1 MNTDFLIR
9 KKEYLSMLESS
20 RYMCERNGL
29 DMHMQTLPEVTEA
42 DRERCKNHV
51 TGHIRLMRK
60 STPEYYQAV
69 ADTLAANNSV
79 LLYLYENFDVFGR
92 YGDKKLKDELSEKNI
107 KLGGNVGESVAGTN
121 AAVMSARSPSSTWV
135 IGDEHY
141 LVAFKPYVT
150 FAFRI
155 KGKYSRNGYVMLITY
170 KENFDERIY
179 NLFKLLESTET
190 IITTGHVTKDV
201 IMRDIVQRNE
211 YSRGSTN
218 DIVIMVDNSCSVTFA
233 NDMFYDFYNY
243 HPQETIN
250 SFLGDICPELM
261 SLVSKIAEGKK
272 VIGKPVELV
281 HPNGSREQYFADCS
295 IINTNMRQFGALI
308 TIYKGKIK
316 KEEKPAD
323 GNHARYTFDDLIGVS
338 DNFVQL
344 KRFAERISATSSP
357 ILIQGESG
365 TGKELF
371 ANAIHCTSQRKDK
384 PFVAVNCAAIPRDLI
399 GSELFGYVGGSFTG
413 ANRTGAK
420 GKFELA
426 DGGTLFLDE
435 IGEMPVEMQSVLLR
449 ALEENCITRI
459 GATKPINVD
468 VRIITATNKD
478 LTKCIADGSFR
489 ADLYYRLNVINL
501 TMIPLRRRRADIKE
515 LAEYFLERFAHENGK
530 NIHEI
535 SPAAV
540 VAMTEYDWPG
550 NVRELRNCMEYS
562 VIVCKSD
569 CIEFEDLP
577 QSITN
582 LERADESAKA
592 AEPEG
597 TEFRMMS
604 DFFTKQR
611 LEMAKKLMVEFKGNK
626 SKVAQEMGVSRSTLY
641 RILNGAEDTHS
652 DK

>member
-69 ADTLAANNSV
+69 ADALAANNSV

-141 LVAFKPYVT
+141 LDAFKPYVT

-323 GNHARYTFDDLIGVS
+323 GNYARYTFDDLIGVS

-582 LERADESAKA
+582 LERGDESDKA

-597 TEFRMMS
+597 PELRMMS

>member
-141 LVAFKPYVT
+141 LDAFKPYVT

-155 KGKYSRNGYVMLITY
+155 KGKYSRNGYVMIITY

-582 LERADESAKA
+582 LEWADESDKA

-597 TEFRMMS
+597 PELRMMS

>member
-69 ADTLAANNSV
+69 ADALAANNSV

-141 LVAFKPYVT
+141 LDAFKPYVT

-515 LAEYFLERFAHENGK
+515 LVEYFLERFAHENGK

-597 TEFRMMS
+597 PELRMMS

>member
-9 KKEYLSMLESS
+9 EKEYLSMLESS

-29 DMHMQTLPEVTEA
+29 DMHMQALPEVTEA

-69 ADTLAANNSV
+69 AETLAANNSV

-92 YGDKKLKDELSEKNI
+92 YGDKKLKDELFEKNI

-121 AAVMSARSPSSTWV
+121 AAVMSARSPNSTWV

-141 LVAFKPYVT
+141 LDAFKPYVT

-155 KGKYSRNGYVMLITY
+155 KGKYSRNGYVMIITY

-201 IMRDIVQRNE
+201 IMRDIMQRNE

-272 VIGKPVELV
+272 VIGKPVDLV

-295 IINTNMRQFGALI
+295 IINTNLRQFGALI

-323 GNHARYTFDDLIGVS
+323 GNYARYTFDDLIGIS

-344 KRFAERISATSSP
+344 KRFAEQISATSSP

-413 ANRTGAK
+413 ASRTGAK

-449 ALEENCITRI
+449 ALEDNCITRI

-569 CIEFEDLP
+569 CIELEDLP

-582 LERADESAKA
+582 LERADGSAKA

-597 TEFRMMS
+597 TELRIMS

>member
-92 YGDKKLKDELSEKNI
+92 YGNKKLKDELSEKNI

-141 LVAFKPYVT
+141 LDAFKPYVT

-295 IINTNMRQFGALI
+295 IINTNMRQFGTLI

-582 LERADESAKA
+582 LERADESDKA

-597 TEFRMMS
+597 PELRMMS

>member
-9 KKEYLSMLESS
+9 EKEYLSMLESS

-29 DMHMQTLPEVTEA
+29 DMHMQALPEVTEA

-69 ADTLAANNSV
+69 AETLAANNSV

-92 YGDKKLKDELSEKNI
+92 YGDKKLKDELFEKNI

-121 AAVMSARSPSSTWV
+121 AAVMSARSPNSTWV

-141 LVAFKPYVT
+141 LDAFKPYVT

-155 KGKYSRNGYVMLITY
+155 KGKYSRNGYVMIITY

-201 IMRDIVQRNE
+201 IMRDIMQRNE

-272 VIGKPVELV
+272 VIGKPVDLV

-295 IINTNMRQFGALI
+295 IINTNLRQFGALI

-323 GNHARYTFDDLIGVS
+323 GNYARYTFDDLIGVS

-344 KRFAERISATSSP
+344 KRFAEQISATSSP

-413 ANRTGAK
+413 ASRTGAK

-449 ALEENCITRI
+449 ALEDNCITRI

-569 CIEFEDLP
+569 CIELEDLP

-582 LERADESAKA
+582 LERADGSAKA

-597 TEFRMMS
+597 TELRMMS

>member
-29 DMHMQTLPEVTEA
+29 DMHMQALPEVTEA

-69 ADTLAANNSV
+69 AETLAANNSV

-92 YGDKKLKDELSEKNI
+92 YGDKKLKDELFEKNI

-121 AAVMSARSPSSTWV
+121 AAVMSARSPNSTWV

-141 LVAFKPYVT
+141 LDAFKPYVT

-155 KGKYSRNGYVMLITY
+155 KGKYSRNGYVMIITY

-201 IMRDIVQRNE
+201 IMRDIMQRNE

-272 VIGKPVELV
+272 VIGKPVDLV

-295 IINTNMRQFGALI
+295 IINTNLRQFGALI

-323 GNHARYTFDDLIGVS
+323 GNYARYTFDDLIGVS

-344 KRFAERISATSSP
+344 KRFAEQISATSSP

-413 ANRTGAK
+413 ASRTGAK

-449 ALEENCITRI
+449 ALEDNCITRI

-597 TEFRMMS
+597 TELRMMS

>member
-1 MNTDFLIR
+1 M
-9 KKEYLSMLESS
+9 
-20 RYMCERNGL
+20 
-29 DMHMQTLPEVTEA
+29 
-42 DRERCKNHV
+42 
-51 TGHIRLMRK
+51 
-60 STPEYYQAV
+60 
-69 ADTLAANNSV
+69 
-79 LLYLYENFDVFGR
+79 
-92 YGDKKLKDELSEKNI
+92 
-107 KLGGNVGESVAGTN
+107 
-121 AAVMSARSPSSTWV
+121 
-135 IGDEHY
+135 
-141 LVAFKPYVT
+141 
-150 FAFRI
+150 
-155 KGKYSRNGYVMLITY
+155 
-170 KENFDERIY
+170 
-179 NLFKLLESTET
+179 
-190 IITTGHVTKDV
+190 
-201 IMRDIVQRNE
+201 
-211 YSRGSTN
+211 
-218 DIVIMVDNSCSVTFA
+218 
-233 NDMFYDFYNY
+233 
-243 HPQETIN
+243 
-250 SFLGDICPELM
+250 
-261 SLVSKIAEGKK
+261 
-272 VIGKPVELV
+272 
-281 HPNGSREQYFADCS
+281 
-295 IINTNMRQFGALI
+295 
-308 TIYKGKIK
+308 
-316 KEEKPAD
+316 
-323 GNHARYTFDDLIGVS
+323 
-338 DNFVQL
+338 QL

-384 PFVAVNCAAIPRDLI
+384 PFVAVNCAAIPRELI

-597 TEFRMMS
+597 TELRMMS

>member
-9 KKEYLSMLESS
+9 EKEYLSMLESS

-29 DMHMQTLPEVTEA
+29 DMHMQALPEVTEA

-69 ADTLAANNSV
+69 AETLAANNSV

-92 YGDKKLKDELSEKNI
+92 YGDKKLKDELFEKNI

-121 AAVMSARSPSSTWV
+121 AAVMSARSPNSTWV

-141 LVAFKPYVT
+141 LDAFKPYVT

-155 KGKYSRNGYVMLITY
+155 KGKYSRNGYVMIITY

-201 IMRDIVQRNE
+201 IMRDIMQRNE

-261 SLVSKIAEGKK
+261 SLVSKIAEGEK
-272 VIGKPVELV
+272 VIGKPVDLV

-295 IINTNMRQFGALI
+295 IINTNLRQFGALI

-323 GNHARYTFDDLIGVS
+323 GNYARYTFDDLIGVS

-344 KRFAERISATSSP
+344 KRFAEQISATSSP

-413 ANRTGAK
+413 ASRTGAK

-449 ALEENCITRI
+449 ALEDNCITRI

-569 CIEFEDLP
+569 CIELEDLP

-597 TEFRMMS
+597 TELRMMS

>member
-141 LVAFKPYVT
+141 LDAFKPYVT

-399 GSELFGYVGGSFTG
+399 GSELFGNVGGSFTG

-582 LERADESAKA
+582 LERADESDKA

-597 TEFRMMS
+597 PELRMMS

>member
-141 LVAFKPYVT
+141 LDAFKPYVT

-261 SLVSKIAEGKK
+261 SLVTKIAEGKK

-597 TEFRMMS
+597 TELRMMS

>member
-1 MNTDFLIR
+1 
-9 KKEYLSMLESS
+9 
-20 RYMCERNGL
+20 
-29 DMHMQTLPEVTEA
+29 MQALPEVTEA

-69 ADTLAANNSV
+69 AETLVANNSV

-92 YGDKKLKDELSEKNI
+92 YGDKKLKDELFEKNI

-121 AAVMSARSPSSTWV
+121 AAVMSARSPNSTWV

-141 LVAFKPYVT
+141 LDAFKPYVT

-155 KGKYSRNGYVMLITY
+155 KGKYSRNGYVMIITY

-201 IMRDIVQRNE
+201 IMRDIMQRNE

-272 VIGKPVELV
+272 VIGKPVDLV

-295 IINTNMRQFGALI
+295 IINTNLRQFGALI

-323 GNHARYTFDDLIGVS
+323 GNYARYTFDDLIGVS

-344 KRFAERISATSSP
+344 KRFAEQISATSSP

-413 ANRTGAK
+413 ASRTGAK

-449 ALEENCITRI
+449 ALEDNCITRI

-569 CIEFEDLP
+569 CIELEDLP

-597 TEFRMMS
+597 TELRMMS

>member
-9 KKEYLSMLESS
+9 EKEYLSMLESS

-29 DMHMQTLPEVTEA
+29 DMHMQALPEVTEA

-92 YGDKKLKDELSEKNI
+92 YGDKKLKDELFEKNI

-121 AAVMSARSPSSTWV
+121 AAVMSARSPNSTWV

-141 LVAFKPYVT
+141 LDAFKPYVT

-155 KGKYSRNGYVMLITY
+155 KGKYSRNGYIMIITY

-201 IMRDIVQRNE
+201 IMRDIMQRNE

-272 VIGKPVELV
+272 VIGKPVDLV

-295 IINTNMRQFGALI
+295 IINTNLRQFGALI

-323 GNHARYTFDDLIGVS
+323 GNYARYTFDDLIGVS

-344 KRFAERISATSSP
+344 KRFAEQISATSSP

-413 ANRTGAK
+413 ASRTGAK

-449 ALEENCITRI
+449 ALEDNCITRI

-569 CIEFEDLP
+569 CIELEDLP

-597 TEFRMMS
+597 TELRMMS

>member
-9 KKEYLSMLESS
+9 EKEYLSMLESS

-29 DMHMQTLPEVTEA
+29 DMHMQALPEVTEA

-69 ADTLAANNSV
+69 KETLAANNSV

-92 YGDKKLKDELSEKNI
+92 YGDKKLKDELFEKNI

-121 AAVMSARSPSSTWV
+121 AAVMSARSPNSTWV

-141 LVAFKPYVT
+141 LDAFKPYVT

-155 KGKYSRNGYVMLITY
+155 KGKYSRNGYVMIITY

-201 IMRDIVQRNE
+201 IMRDIMQRNE

-272 VIGKPVELV
+272 VIGKPVDLV

-295 IINTNMRQFGALI
+295 IINTNLRQFGALI

-323 GNHARYTFDDLIGVS
+323 GNYARYTFDDLIGVS

-344 KRFAERISATSSP
+344 KRFAEQISATSSP

-413 ANRTGAK
+413 ASRTGAK

-569 CIEFEDLP
+569 CIELEDLP

-582 LERADESAKA
+582 LERADGSAKA

-597 TEFRMMS
+597 TELRIMS

>member
-92 YGDKKLKDELSEKNI
+92 YGNKKLKDELSEKNI

-141 LVAFKPYVT
+141 LDAFKPYVT

-582 LERADESAKA
+582 LERGDESDKA

-597 TEFRMMS
+597 PELRMMS

>member
-9 KKEYLSMLESS
+9 EKEYLSMLESS

-29 DMHMQTLPEVTEA
+29 DMHMQALPEVTEA

-69 ADTLAANNSV
+69 KETLAANNSV

-92 YGDKKLKDELSEKNI
+92 YGDKKLKDELFEKNI

-121 AAVMSARSPSSTWV
+121 AAVMSARSPNSTWV

-141 LVAFKPYVT
+141 LDAFKPYVT

-155 KGKYSRNGYVMLITY
+155 KGKYSRNGYVMIITY

-201 IMRDIVQRNE
+201 IMRDIMQRNE

-272 VIGKPVELV
+272 VIGKPVDLV

-295 IINTNMRQFGALI
+295 IINTNLRQFGALI

-323 GNHARYTFDDLIGVS
+323 GNYARYTFDDLIGVS

-344 KRFAERISATSSP
+344 KRFAEQISATSSP

-413 ANRTGAK
+413 ASRTGAK

-449 ALEENCITRI
+449 ALEDNCITRI

-569 CIEFEDLP
+569 CIELEDLP

-597 TEFRMMS
+597 TELRMMS

>member
-92 YGDKKLKDELSEKNI
+92 YGNKKLKDELSEKNI

-141 LVAFKPYVT
+141 LDAFKPYVT

-155 KGKYSRNGYVMLITY
+155 KGKYSRNGYVMIITY

-261 SLVSKIAEGKK
+261 SLVTKIAEGKK

-569 CIEFEDLP
+569 CIELEDLP

-597 TEFRMMS
+597 TELRMMS

>member
-9 KKEYLSMLESS
+9 EKEYLSMLESS

-29 DMHMQTLPEVTEA
+29 DMHMQALPEVTEA

-69 ADTLAANNSV
+69 AETLAANNSV

-92 YGDKKLKDELSEKNI
+92 YGDKKLKDELFEKNI

-121 AAVMSARSPSSTWV
+121 AAVMSARSPNSTWV

-141 LVAFKPYVT
+141 LDAFKPYVT

-155 KGKYSRNGYVMLITY
+155 KGKYSRNGYVMIITY

-179 NLFKLLESTET
+179 KLFKLLESTET

-201 IMRDIVQRNE
+201 IMRDIMQRNE

-272 VIGKPVELV
+272 VIGKPVDLV

-295 IINTNMRQFGALI
+295 IINTNLRQFGALI

-323 GNHARYTFDDLIGVS
+323 GNYARYTFDDLIGVS

-344 KRFAERISATSSP
+344 KRFAEQISATSSP

-413 ANRTGAK
+413 ASRTGAK

-449 ALEENCITRI
+449 ALEDNCITRI

-569 CIEFEDLP
+569 CIELEDLP

-582 LERADESAKA
+582 LERADGSAKA

-597 TEFRMMS
+597 TELRIMS

>member
-141 LVAFKPYVT
+141 LDAFKPYVT

-155 KGKYSRNGYVMLITY
+155 KGKYSRNGYVMIITY

-550 NVRELRNCMEYS
+550 NVLELRNCMEYS

-582 LERADESAKA
+582 LERADESDKA

-597 TEFRMMS
+597 PELRMMS

>member
-69 ADTLAANNSV
+69 ADALAANNSV

-141 LVAFKPYVT
+141 LDAFKPYVT

-323 GNHARYTFDDLIGVS
+323 GNYARYTFDDLIGVS

-582 LERADESAKA
+582 LERADESDKA

-597 TEFRMMS
+597 PELRMMS

>member
-141 LVAFKPYVT
+141 LDAFKPYVT

-155 KGKYSRNGYVMLITY
+155 KGKYSRNGYVMIITY

-323 GNHARYTFDDLIGVS
+323 GNYARYTFDDLIGVS

-449 ALEENCITRI
+449 ALEENCLTRI

-582 LERADESAKA
+582 LERADESDKA

-597 TEFRMMS
+597 PELRMMS

>member
-92 YGDKKLKDELSEKNI
+92 YGNKKLKDELSEKNI

-141 LVAFKPYVT
+141 LDAFKPYVT

-323 GNHARYTFDDLIGVS
+323 GNYARYTFDDLIGVS

-449 ALEENCITRI
+449 ALEDNCITRI

-569 CIEFEDLP
+569 CIKFEDLP

-597 TEFRMMS
+597 TELRMMS

>member
-141 LVAFKPYVT
+141 LDAFKPYVT

-155 KGKYSRNGYVMLITY
+155 KGKYSRNGYVMIITY

-323 GNHARYTFDDLIGVS
+323 GNYARYTFDDLIGVS

-535 SPAAV
+535 SPVAV

-582 LERADESAKA
+582 LERADESDKA

-597 TEFRMMS
+597 PELRMMS

>member
-9 KKEYLSMLESS
+9 EKEYLSMLESS

-29 DMHMQTLPEVTEA
+29 DMHMQALPEVTEA

-69 ADTLAANNSV
+69 AETLAANNSV

-92 YGDKKLKDELSEKNI
+92 YGDKKLKDELFEKNI

-121 AAVMSARSPSSTWV
+121 AAVMSARSPNSTWV

-141 LVAFKPYVT
+141 LDAFKPYVT

-155 KGKYSRNGYVMLITY
+155 KGKYSRNGYVMIITY

-201 IMRDIVQRNE
+201 IMRDIMQRNE

-272 VIGKPVELV
+272 VIGKPVDLV

-295 IINTNMRQFGALI
+295 IINTNLRQFGALI

-323 GNHARYTFDDLIGVS
+323 GNYARYTFDDLIGVS

-344 KRFAERISATSSP
+344 KRFAEQISATSSP

-413 ANRTGAK
+413 ASRTGAK

-449 ALEENCITRI
+449 ALEDNCITRI

-569 CIEFEDLP
+569 CIELEDLP

-597 TEFRMMS
+597 TELRMMS

>member
-92 YGDKKLKDELSEKNI
+92 YGNKKLKDELSEKNI

-141 LVAFKPYVT
+141 LDAFKPYVT

-155 KGKYSRNGYVMLITY
+155 KGKYSRNGYVMIITY

-323 GNHARYTFDDLIGVS
+323 GNYARYTFDDLIGVS

-597 TEFRMMS
+597 TELRMMS

>member
-107 KLGGNVGESVAGTN
+107 KLGGNVGEGVAGTN

-141 LVAFKPYVT
+141 LDAFKPYVT

-597 TEFRMMS
+597 PELRMMS

>member
-1 MNTDFLIR
+1 MNTDFLVR
-9 KKEYLSMLESS
+9 EKEYLSMLESS

-29 DMHMQTLPEVTEA
+29 DMHMQALPEVTEA

-69 ADTLAANNSV
+69 AETLAANNSV

-92 YGDKKLKDELSEKNI
+92 YGDKKLKDELFEKNI

-121 AAVMSARSPSSTWV
+121 AAVMSARSPNSTWV

-141 LVAFKPYVT
+141 LDAFKPYVT

-155 KGKYSRNGYVMLITY
+155 KGKYSRNGYVMIITY

-201 IMRDIVQRNE
+201 IMRDIMQRNE

-272 VIGKPVELV
+272 VIGKPVDLV

-295 IINTNMRQFGALI
+295 IINTNLRQFGALI

-323 GNHARYTFDDLIGVS
+323 GNYARYTFDDLIGVS

-344 KRFAERISATSSP
+344 KRFAEQISATSSP

-413 ANRTGAK
+413 ASRTGAK

-449 ALEENCITRI
+449 ALEDNCITRI

-569 CIEFEDLP
+569 CIELEDLP

-582 LERADESAKA
+582 LERADGSAKA
-592 AEPEG
+592 AESEG
-597 TEFRMMS
+597 TELRIMS

>member
-92 YGDKKLKDELSEKNI
+92 YGNKKLKDELSEKNI

-141 LVAFKPYVT
+141 LDAFKPYVT

-323 GNHARYTFDDLIGVS
+323 GNYARYTFDDLIGVS

-449 ALEENCITRI
+449 ALEDNCITRI

-597 TEFRMMS
+597 TELRMMS